1 MFILFTDF
9 GSSGPYT
16 GQVEAKLNSLA
27 PNIPTIKLISNALSF
42 NPKLCAYL
50 LSALEKE
57 FHNGSIFLCIIDPG
71 VGSKRLPLAIEADK
85 KWFIGPD
92 NGIISQIVK
101 NAKNI
106 KIKTIKWIPKKL
118 SSSFHGR
125 DLFAPVAAKIAIGD
139 LSYLSEYPKKKS

>member
-27 PNIPTIKLISNALSF
+27 PNIPTIKLISNAPSF
-42 NPKLCAYL
+42 NPKPCAYL

-71 VGSKRLPLAIEADK
+71 VGSKRLSLAIEADK

-101 NAKNI
+101 NAKEI
-106 KIKTIKWIPKKL
+106 KIKTIKMQ
-118 SSSFHGR
+118 F
-125 DLFAPVAAKIAIGD
+125 LFKDV
-139 LSYLSEYPKKKS
+139 